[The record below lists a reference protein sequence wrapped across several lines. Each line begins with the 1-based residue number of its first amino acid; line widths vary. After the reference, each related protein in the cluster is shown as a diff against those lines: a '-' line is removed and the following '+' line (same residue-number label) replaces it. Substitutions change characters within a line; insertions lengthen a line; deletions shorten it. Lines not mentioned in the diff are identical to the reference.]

1 MKPPES
7 SPPPSSAAVL
17 RLTPHLFTILS
28 CTLFAAIILYGA
40 DFSFIFGTQFRFYR
54 PYLRPSS
61 SSPPPSTKL
70 PFAVGEAAADRGA
83 GCDVFSG
90 RWVWDDDH
98 RPLYEESECPYI
110 QPQMTCQAHGRRDTD
125 YQHWRWQPHGC
136 SLPSFNA
143 TLMLENLRDK
153 KMMFVGDSLNG
164 GQFISMVCLLQKNI
178 PHRATSLTSNGSLTV
193 FRAKDY
199 NATIEF
205 YWAPLLLESN
215 CDNAVAH
222 KEIWDRI
229 VRNDSINKHGEHWRG
244 ADILVFN
251 SYAWWVNGPKFK
263 ILKRGRFEDG
273 KKEIVEM
280 PTEKAYGMAMEGMMQ
295 WVKENMDPSKT
306 RVFFMSMSPT
316 HGDSKEWGGNA
327 KNGNCYN
334 ETRMIEDPNYW
345 GSDCRNNVMSV
356 IEEVIG
362 KWKVPI
368 TFLNITRL
376 SGYRK
381 DAHVSIYK
389 EQWRAL
395 TPKQLANPASYSD
408 CVHWCL
414 PGLQDTW
421 NELLFAKLFY
431 P

>member
-1 MKPPES
+1 RQSLS
-7 SPPPSSAAVL
+7 SPPP
-17 RLTPHLFTILS
+17 R
-28 CTLFAAIILYGA
+28 
-40 DFSFIFGTQFRFYR
+40 
-54 PYLRPSS
+54 
-61 SSPPPSTKL
+61 PSTKL
-70 PFAVGEAAADRGA
+70 PFSVGEERGD

-110 QPQMTCQAHGRRDTD
+110 QPQLTCQEHGRPDTD

-143 TLMLENLRDK
+143 TLMLENLRNK
-153 KMMFVGDSLNG
+153 RMMFVGDSLNG
-164 GQFISMVCLLQKNI
+164 GQFISIVCLLHKTI
-178 PHRATSLTSNGSLTV
+178 PHRATSMTSNGSLT
-193 FRAKDY
+193 DY

-215 CDNAVAH
+215 CDDAVAH
-222 KEIWDRI
+222 KEIRDRI

-244 ADILVFN
+244 ADVLVFN
-251 SYAWWVNGPKFK
+251 SYAWWVNGLEFK
-263 ILKRGRFEDG
+263 ILKRGKFED
-273 KKEIVEM
+273 EERDIVEM
-280 PTEKAYGMAMEGMMQ
+280 PTERAYGIAMESMLQ
-295 WVKENMDPSKT
+295 WVKESMDPTKT
-306 RVFFMSMSPT
+306 RVFFISISPT
-316 HGDSKEWGGNA
+316 HGHSKEWGGNA
-327 KNGNCYN
+327 DGGNCYN

-345 GSDCRNNVMSV
+345 GSDCRKSVMSV

-389 EQWRAL
+389 KQWRAS
-395 TPKQLANPASYSD
+395 TPEQLANPTSYSD

-414 PGLQDTW
+414 PGVQDTW
-421 NELLFAKLFY
+421 NELLFTKLFY